1 MTTGCPL
8 PEAEPETGLH
18 VLRGLARD
26 RSLLTAMS
34 IMRDEVGPAFRITLP
49 GFQPAVMVGPD
60 SNRQIMV
67 SQREH
72 LSWRKE
78 SDPVTKLL
86 RHGVLVEDGD
96 SHACLRGH
104 MEPVLLKP
112 QVVHHVPAMLAYTDR
127 VTAGWADGATPD
139 MLVEMRRLA
148 LLIFMGTLVDV
159 EFGPDMDR
167 LWRPILRAIKY
178 ISPGLWIILPNMP
191 RFGYR
196 AALDELDAY
205 LYALIRRR
213 RAQLAGENPANTPPG
228 PAAAAP
234 APAAAAPAPAHDL
247 LTQLVRAPQMSDDL
261 IRDQILTMLIA
272 GHDTST
278 ALLAWVLHLLGEHPA
293 VLARARAEVDDVLG
307 AAEPTAASVE
317 HLEYLDAIIKEALRL
332 YPPIHVGNRIV
343 KDDTVIAGY
352 ELKAGTRLMAS
363 IYLTHRD
370 ERYWDAPTE
379 FRPERFAREAERPA
393 AFTYVPFGG
402 GPRVCIGAT
411 FAQVE
416 AKVVLGRILQQ
427 FDLRSAGRRVHA
439 YMGATLE
446 PHPGVFLRVQRR
458 HA

>member
-8 PEAEPETGLH
+8 PEAEPQTGLH

-26 RSLLTAMS
+26 RSLLTAMA

-72 LSWRKE
+72 LRWRNE

-86 RHGVLVEDGD
+86 RHGVLVEDGE
-96 SHACLRGH
+96 SHAHLRGH

-112 QVVHHVPAMLAYTDR
+112 QVGHHVPAMLAYTDR
-127 VTAGWADGATPD
+127 VTAGWADGATRD

-159 EFGPDMDR
+159 EFGPDMER

-178 ISPGLWIILPNMP
+178 ISPGLWIVLPNLP
-191 RFGYR
+191 RFGYQ

-205 LYALIRRR
+205 LYAIIRQR
-213 RAQLAGENPANTPPG
+213 RAKLAGQPPADTTKPAN
-228 PAAAAP
+228 
-234 APAAAAPAPAHDL
+234 DL
-247 LTQLVRAPQMSDDL
+247 LTQLVRAPEMTDDL

-278 ALLAWVLHLLGEHPA
+278 ALLAWALHLLGEHPA
-293 VLARARAEVDDVLG
+293 VMARARAEVDTVLG
-307 AAEPTAASVE
+307 AAEPTAANVE
-317 HLEYLDAIIKEALRL
+317 HLEYLDAVIKEALRL

-343 KDDTVIAGY
+343 ADDAVIAGY

-370 ERYWDAPTE
+370 ERYWDAPAE
-379 FRPERFAREAERPA
+379 FRPERFARDAERPA

-416 AKVVLGRILQQ
+416 ARVVLGRILQQ
-427 FDLRSAGRRVHA
+427 FDLTSTGRRVHA

-458 HA
+458 QR